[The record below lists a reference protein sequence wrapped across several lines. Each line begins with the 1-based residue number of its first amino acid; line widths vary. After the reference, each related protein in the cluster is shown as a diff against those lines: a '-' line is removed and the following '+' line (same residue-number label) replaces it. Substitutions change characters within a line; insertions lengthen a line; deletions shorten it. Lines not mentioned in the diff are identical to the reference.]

1 MTKFSVK
8 GISERKE
15 DTVMR
20 KYTYMLIGLFTLSFL
35 FAGSSFA
42 GSGKMATCSDFSEA
56 MGLLGTTLYDT
67 TGVYIGEVDDLA
79 INSSTG
85 RIDSVLVNRIRGVG
99 DRVVAIPFDHITKTG
114 EYTYV
119 YNPPQGG
126 GWPFVVSYYDQL
138 PYDAYGFNQ
147 LPSMGQGHH
156 KFTELLASSVQSM
169 EGEECPV

>member
-1 MTKFSVK
+1 
-8 GISERKE
+8 
-15 DTVMR
+15 MR
-20 KYTYMLIGLFTLSFL
+20 NITYTLIGLFILSLL

-67 TGVYIGEVDDLA
+67 TGVYIGEVDDLG
-79 INSSTG
+79 INPSTG

-99 DRVVAIPFDHITKTG
+99 DRLVAIPFDHISKTDQ
-114 EYTYV
+114 YTFV

-126 GWPFVVSYYDQL
+126 DSPAVVHYGEL
-138 PYDAYGFNQ
+138 PYDAYRFSQ
-147 LPSMGQGHH
+147 LPPMPQGHH